1 VADIQNTGHLGPGE
15 RGVGGTREGDAFVSA
30 NGRPGAAYLRDNLRE
45 YGMLFALIGIVGFFY
60 LILWF
65 LPNNP
70 IDFLSPTN
78 ITNLFL

>member
-1 VADIQNTGHLGPGE
+1 
-15 RGVGGTREGDAFVSA
+15 
-30 NGRPGAAYLRDNLRE
+30 
-45 YGMLFALIGIVGFFY
+45 MLFALIGIVGFFY

-78 ITNLFL
+78 ITNLFLQNAYVIIMASACCW